1 MTRDATPSPP
11 TPVGGASHAPATPA
25 LATAPTLRV
34 LTYNIL
40 AGGGRRIEAIE
51 QVIRA
56 ARPDVVGLQEVLRSE
71 TLTAL
76 AHRLGMHYALAPSR
90 SGWHVGALSRWPL
103 LEERGHGGPW
113 MRRAMLEALVQPPD
127 GIAVRLFVLHLR
139 AQFSGPRVG
148 EKARLRELEYVLERM
163 RGAREAREPHLAL
176 GDFNSL
182 APGER
187 VSASAVLRHV
197 LAVGERR
204 RRQQRKHGDPQSGH
218 PGLHHVLP
226 PAAQPFGKLLGAA
239 VALPPV
245 AAVFDGAVS
254 ALAPRA
260 VVTRMRE
267 AGYADSYA
275 QLHPDPRTRAFTC
288 PLPTPAGRI
297 DYVFASPAMASRL
310 VACEVLEDAPGC
322 PVMRASDHAPIVAE
336 FRLGA

>member
-1 MTRDATPSPP
+1 MIRETQPSPP
-11 TPVGGASHAPATPA
+11 TPAGGVARAPATPE
-25 LATAPTLRV
+25 LTSAPAWRV

-40 AGGGRRIEAIE
+40 AGGGKRMEAIE

-56 ARPDVVGLQEVLRSE
+56 ARPDVVGLQEVLRPE
-71 TLTAL
+71 TLIAL
-76 AHRLGMHYALAPSR
+76 AQRLGMHYAFAPSR

-103 LEERGHGGPW
+103 LEERGHGSRW
-113 MRRAMLEALVQPPD
+113 MRRAMLEMLVQPPG

-148 EKARLRELEYVLERM
+148 ETARLRELEYVLERM
-163 RGAREAREPHLAL
+163 RQAREAREPHLVL

-197 LAVGERR
+197 LEVRERR
-204 RRQQRKHGDPQSGH
+204 KQEGDPRNGQLSAQ
-218 PGLHHVLP
+218 HVLP
-226 PAAQPFGKLLGAA
+226 PVAQPFGNLLGGA
-239 VALPPV
+239 VAVPAV
-245 AAVFDGAVS
+245 GAVFDSAVS

-260 VVTRMRE
+260 VVTRMGE
-267 AGYADSYA
+267 AGYADCYA
-275 QLHPDPRTRAFTC
+275 LRHPDPRTRAATC

-310 VACEVLEDAPGC
+310 VACEVLADGPDC
-322 PVMRASDHAPIVAE
+322 PVLRASDHAPVLAE